1 MPIKFEIGDVV
12 ELKKNHPCGGN
23 TFEIMR
29 IGMDF
34 RIKCFTCDKQLW
46 IERAELERRLKKHIS
61 KDEAKKIICLS
72 SKNCFLL

>member
-46 IERAELERRLKKHIS
+46 IERAELERRLKKHII
-61 KDEAKKIICLS
+61 KDEAKK
-72 SKNCFLL
+72 